1 MCKKWNHPDCE
12 IEFGTDPEY
21 KEAAIEIKRQEEL
34 ENEQIMKE
42 SGGQNEQMKN
52 AEDLAVVQQ
61 PLTKMI
67 ITTETPPKPRESDVE
82 EALYYCLQCRE
93 TLKQP
98 AKKTT
103 MSKKNAAKAK
113 AAANKKN
120 ALAKAA
126 AQQNNKDKKQI
137 VSSPSRA
144 TSSKPDE
151 VLKQGTATPTSQ
163 LPNGTA
169 VKKLSTKQFTAK

>member
-34 ENEQIMKE
+34 ENEQMMNE
-42 SGGQNEQMKN
+42 SGGQNDEMKN
-52 AEDLAVVQQ
+52 AEDSAVVKE

-67 ITTETPPKPRESDVE
+67 ITTETPPKPQQSEVE
-82 EALYYCLQCRE
+82 EALYYCLLCRKIP
-93 TLKQP
+93 KQP
-98 AKKTT
+98 AKKSI

-126 AQQNNKDKKQI
+126 A
-137 VSSPSRA
+137 
-144 TSSKPDE
+144 
-151 VLKQGTATPTSQ
+151 L
-163 LPNGTA
+163 
-169 VKKLSTKQFTAK
+169 